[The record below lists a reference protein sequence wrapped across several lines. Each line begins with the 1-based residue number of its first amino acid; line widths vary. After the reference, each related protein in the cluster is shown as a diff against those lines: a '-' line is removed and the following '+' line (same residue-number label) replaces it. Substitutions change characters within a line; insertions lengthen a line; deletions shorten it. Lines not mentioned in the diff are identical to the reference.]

1 MYLHASV
8 KIHSETH
15 NHVDLAYANKKI
27 LLKSQVVLNNII
39 KLWVGDAGVLIVRA
53 CGAFAEAL
61 SWLPAPMWSGS
72 QLHVIPEESILHFGL
87 LYCCAY
93 TLCHTHV
100 CDGKYMMK
108 SLKSNYQGNQAWH
121 TCVASVHGN

>member
-1 MYLHASV
+1 M

-15 NHVDLAYANKKI
+15 NHVELAYANKKI
-27 LLKSQVVLNNII
+27 LLKSQVVLLNTY
-39 KLWVGDAGVLIVRA
+39 KVLGGGRWSVDSVVRA

-72 QLHVIPEESILHFGL
+72 QLHVIPEKAILHFGL

-93 TLCHTHV
+93 TTHPV
-100 CDGKYMMK
+100 P
-108 SLKSNYQGNQAWH
+108 H
-121 TCVASVHGN
+121 TCVMESI